1 MKVNLKNFKP
11 GKRAIVVGM
20 VALLA
25 AAAVW
30 MNWNYQQKNAAAA
43 DKELAEEYEAVDSR
57 RILGENFEGQEVD
70 APDEGEKVSL
80 ESYFDATRLSR
91 RQARDEAV
99 SILEST
105 EASAS
110 ASDEARTNASEE
122 IAKIAE
128 NTVVEARIEG
138 LVIAKGYEDCVA
150 YINSNGCN
158 VVVAA
163 AGREFG
169 EEDVAKI
176 KDIVVSETGMAA
188 SMIKIVEAVG

>member
-1 MKVNLKNFKP
+1 MKMNWKAFKP

-25 AAAVW
+25 VAAVW
-30 MNWNYQQKNAAAA
+30 MNWSYQQKNAAEAA
-43 DKELAEEYEAVDSR
+43 KETALEYEAVDSR
-57 RILGENFEGQEVD
+57 RILGENYDGQTVD
-70 APDEGEKVSL
+70 AEEGGSVNLK
-80 ESYFDATRLSR
+80 SYFDATRLSR

-105 EASAS
+105 EASAT
-110 ASDEARTNASEE
+110 ASEEARTNASEE

-150 YINSNGCN
+150 YINANGCN

-163 AGREFG
+163 SDGEFG

-176 KDIVVSETGMAA
+176 KDIVVSETGLAA

>member
-1 MKVNLKNFKP
+1 MKFNKDALKP

-20 VALLA
+20 VAILA
-25 AAAVW
+25 IAAVW
-30 MNWNYQQKNAAAA
+30 MNWSYQEKNAAEAA
-43 DKELAEEYEAVDSR
+43 RETALEYEAVDNR
-57 RILGENFEGQEVD
+57 RIVGENYD
-70 APDEGEKVSL
+70 GEEAMAETTDL
-80 ESYFDATRLSR
+80 GSYFDATRLSR

-105 EASAS
+105 EASAT

-150 YINSNGCN
+150 YINDNGCN

-163 AGREFG
+163 AGTPFG

-176 KDIVVSETGMAA
+176 KDIVVSETGLSA
-188 SMIKIVEAVG
+188 SLIKIVEAVG